1 MKQSAKP
8 WLQELFLPTIN
19 HMFGSPARRAE
30 HRSSS
35 PSGFY
40 PHKQLQST
48 DHLPPERCFFFS
60 LFRSALPLSASQ
72 LLRLPRLKNSLPFIT
87 CKENFTWRQRAIRKA
102 QLYRKHTRGPLPG
115 LLAPRGPYPS
125 SLLLRADTWLRM
137 LKIGTFL
144 PDPGVAVLPSLTPC
158 SALPTTTHTH
168 THTHTPKFASAFS
181 SHDISLTQKTH
192 RLQITKSRK
201 GLCSSLCPQGFNPKC
216 VFFFLS
222 SFPRGA

>member
-19 HMFGSPARRAE
+19 HMFGSPARGAE

-115 LLAPRGPYPS
+115 LLRPTR
-125 SLLLRADTWLRM
+125 SLP
-137 LKIGTFL
+137 F
-144 PDPGVAVLPSLTPC
+144 LTP
-158 SALPTTTHTH
+158 TE
-168 THTHTPKFASAFS
+168 
-181 SHDISLTQKTH
+181 
-192 RLQITKSRK
+192 
-201 GLCSSLCPQGFNPKC
+201 G
-216 VFFFLS
+216 
-222 SFPRGA
+222 